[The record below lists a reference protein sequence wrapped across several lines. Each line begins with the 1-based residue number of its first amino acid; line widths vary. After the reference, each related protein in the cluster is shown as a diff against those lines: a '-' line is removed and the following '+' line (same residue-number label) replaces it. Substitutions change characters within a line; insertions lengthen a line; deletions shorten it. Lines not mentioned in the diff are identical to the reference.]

1 MAGELKS
8 SATHSTTSKHGGM
21 GPAIRLD
28 DDDTQRFLRRR
39 TTMSM
44 RAIS

>member
-1 MAGELKS
+1 MAGTS
-8 SATHSTTSKHGGM
+8 PAMTITSAMSGWF
-21 GPAIRLD
+21 
-28 DDDTQRFLRRR
+28 QRFLRSR